1 MVAVKRPNPR
11 PPWRP
16 RFEDTIV
23 GANPDSPHSQ
33 ASERRESV
41 TWIGHDR
48 LPPPANAAEGESGQA
63 PYPAAGKPTSSR
75 WILVGAVLLLALLA
89 LLVARHVMKPAP
101 MDAAKLAQSQLP
113 VVSVVTPGVKSV
125 SSTVTFTGS
134 INARYDMPISAEGES
149 GRVTE
154 VLVEAG
160 DRVKSGQVLAR
171 LDQSVLRPQMN
182 RLEASL
188 EEAKAQAAL
197 SAAEYRRA
205 QGVEAAGALSAEEI
219 ARRHAASVTDDA
231 KVKVA
236 AAQLAEARARLGKTA
251 ILAPADGIVL
261 TRNAEVGQTAS
272 PGGEPLFRLAR
283 DGEMEMRG
291 QVAERDLTALTVKQT
306 AQVYLTGIEKPFEGQ
321 VRLLG
326 AVIDPQTRLGD
337 IRISLAPNPSIRPGA
352 FARAE
357 VAVGS
362 AQRTV
367 VPQTA
372 VLSDAQGTFV
382 LVLDSS
388 NKTERR
394 AVRVASTIPEGLV
407 ISEGLKGDERIVST
421 AGAFLRVGEQ
431 VRVAG
436 TRVERS

>member
-1 MVAVKRPNPR
+1 VTGSPLLASLRNNP
-11 PPWRP
+11 
-16 RFEDTIV
+16 
-23 GANPDSPHSQ
+23 
-33 ASERRESV
+33 
-41 TWIGHDR
+41 
-48 LPPPANAAEGESGQA
+48 
-63 PYPAAGKPTSSR
+63 SR
-75 WILVGAVLLLALLA
+75 WIMGGAVLLLILVAA
-89 LLVARHVMKPAP
+89 LVARHFLKPAP
-101 MDAAKLAQSQLP
+101 LDAARLAQTQLP
-113 VVSVVTPGVKSV
+113 VVSVVSPGVKAV
-125 SSTVTFTGS
+125 NSTVSFTGTIS
-134 INARYDMPISAEGES
+134 ARYDMPISAEGES
-149 GRVTE
+149 GRLLA

-160 DRVKSGQVLAR
+160 DRVKRGQVLAR

-236 AAQLAEARARLGKTA
+236 AAQLAEAQARLGKTA

-261 TRNAEVGQTAS
+261 TRTAEVGQTAS

-291 QVAERDLTALTVKQT
+291 QVAERDLAALSVKQT
-306 AQVYLTGIEKPFEGQ
+306 AQVYLTGIDKPFEGQ

-337 IRISLAPNPSIRPGA
+337 IRISLAPNPSIRSGA

-362 AQRTV
+362 AQRPV
-367 VPQTA
+367 LPQTA
-372 VLSDAQGTFV
+372 VLSDAAGTFV
-382 LVLDSS
+382 LVLNSE

-394 AVRVASTIPEGLV
+394 AVRVASTSPNGLV
-407 ISEGLKGDERIVST
+407 ISEGLKGDERIVAT

-431 VRVAG
+431 VRIAG
-436 TRVERS
+436 TAAPGAT